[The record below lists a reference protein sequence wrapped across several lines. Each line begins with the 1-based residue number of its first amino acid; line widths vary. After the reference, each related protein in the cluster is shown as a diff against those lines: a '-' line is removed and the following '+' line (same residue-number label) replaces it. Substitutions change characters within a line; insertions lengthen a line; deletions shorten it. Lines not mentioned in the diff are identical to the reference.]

1 MIILIRSEYPLQGIP
16 LIALY
21 ILPMITLLLI
31 LC

>member
-1 MIILIRSEYPLQGIP
+1 MIILIRSEYPLQGIT